1 MPRPRCGVRSPGTM
15 VQGRGW
21 SVFLSPRKQSMSSD
35 SNVKLRL
42 NNSELWG
49 GLIGLGL
56 GGFVIWSGLK
66 LKLGTIND
74 PGSGYVLFY
83 TCILMCLF
91 AGSIIVAALTEGG
104 PSFASRW
111 ENTRWTKPLLII
123 GCLIAF
129 SFALDQLGFLLSA
142 IPLMLVLL
150 RVIDP
155 VRWSLAIPI
164 ALAAPL
170 GMWWVLKRLLLI
182 QLPSGIFE
190 IG

>member
-1 MPRPRCGVRSPGTM
+1 MNEPSSVR
-15 VQGRGW
+15 
-21 SVFLSPRKQSMSSD
+21 FKI
-35 SNVKLRL
+35 

-56 GGFVIWSGLK
+56 GLFVIRSGLK

-83 TCILMCLF
+83 TGILMCLF
-91 AGSIIVAALTEGG
+91 AASIIFAALNEGG
-104 PSFASRW
+104 PTFGSRW
-111 ENTRWTKPLLII
+111 ENTRWTKPLLVI
-123 GCLIAF
+123 GCLTAFAF
-129 SFALDQLGFLLSA
+129 SLDTFGFLLSS
-142 IPLMLVLL
+142 IPLMVLL
-150 RVIDP
+150 LRLIDP
-155 VRWSLAIPI
+155 VRWSLTIPI
-164 ALAAPL
+164 AVLAPL

>member
-1 MPRPRCGVRSPGTM
+1 
-15 VQGRGW
+15 
-21 SVFLSPRKQSMSSD
+21 MSNTGNS
-35 SNVKLRL
+35 KLRL

-49 GLIGLGL
+49 GLIGLAL

-83 TCILMCLF
+83 SGILICLF
-91 AGSIIVAALTEGG
+91 AAAIVVAAITEGG
-104 PSFASRW
+104 PTFGSRW
-111 ENTRWTKPLLII
+111 ENARWTKPVIVI
-123 GCLIAF
+123 ACLIAF
-129 SFALDQLGFLLSA
+129 SIALDPLGFLLSS
-142 IPLMLVLL
+142 IPLMVLL
-150 RVIDP
+150 LRMIDP

-164 ALAAPL
+164 AVLVPL

-182 QLPSGIFE
+182 QLPSGVFQ

>member
-1 MPRPRCGVRSPGTM
+1 MND
-15 VQGRGW
+15 Q
-21 SVFLSPRKQSMSSD
+21 
-35 SNVKLRL
+35 SNVKFRL

-56 GGFVIWSGLK
+56 GVFVIWSGLK

-83 TCILMCLF
+83 TGILMCVF
-91 AGSIIVAALTEGG
+91 AVTIIVAALTEGG

-123 GCLIAF
+123 ACLIVF
-129 SFALDQLGFLLSA
+129 SFALEPLGFLSA
-142 IPLMLVLL
+142 SIPLVLAL
-150 RVIDP
+150 MRLIDP
-155 VRWSLAIPI
+155 VRWPHAIPV
-164 ALAAPL
+164 AVLVPT
-170 GMWWVLKRLLLI
+170 GMWWVLKHALGI
-182 QLPSGIFE
+182 QLPSGVLG